1 LCGPI
6 GTASTRSAP
15 EAAIPAA
22 CGGGRWGIQ
31 GAYEPNQ
38 RSSTEQATVGNS
50 MAVVLTRAPTST
62 APTIFG
68 PLRAAVSSP
77 PAELLHALATLR
89 AAAAAAESPCRAYH
103 RFYFLRAPRV
113 IRVTRRPCTHS
124 CALPLTALS
133 RQAWFGA
140 VSPFS
145 GICAQSSVPTALII
159 VIVVVIIVKLLYC
172 LFLCVVRETRRASGW
187 RSTRVR
193 AVTAAPVDGGRR
205 RRTLL
210 FTRRQHGAQ
219 YSCSPSPS
227 RTRLADVTTGCRIA
241 EQVSDSRFFTRQ

>member
-1 LCGPI
+1 MCGPI

-89 AAAAAAESPCRAYH
+89 AAAAAAAESPCRAYH

-113 IRVTRRPCTHS
+113 IRVTRRPCTHG

-133 RQAWFGA
+133 RQAWFWGGFP
-140 VSPFS
+140 VLRNLRTVF
-145 GICAQSSVPTALII
+145 GTNGVNYCYCRCHYCKII
-159 VIVVVIIVKLLYC
+159 VLFISVCGAGNAKSKRVAFNTCSRRHRGASRRRPPPPDVIIY
-172 LFLCVVRETRRASGW
+172 
-187 RSTRVR
+187 
-193 AVTAAPVDGGRR
+193 TAAA
-205 RRTLL
+205 RRTVFLQP
-210 FTRRQHGAQ
+210 FAFAHAPRR
-219 YSCSPSPS
+219 CDNRLPNR
-227 RTRLADVTTGCRIA
+227 RTGK
-241 EQVSDSRFFTRQ
+241 